1 MCPLAGCY
9 LRQRAR
15 REIVPTMSEP
25 QTPYHIPRETAREL
39 RRLQDGA
46 RMLDARIL
54 PRTDAVEILGFDSST
69 GALCDSAT
77 HTRWAAAK
85 RFVLRNWG
93 CRFSLRLCAKGRV
106 AEEVR
111 ATLGM
116 ADWFETV
123 SGAAVGEARDPLG
136 ARPAAQRFR
145 VEAGNVWIWVGATV
159 RFPGGRLRHVVLRD
173 VRVVLVEPRPRTPA
187 QARGPA
193 QLSLGLSME

>member
-1 MCPLAGCY
+1 
-9 LRQRAR
+9 
-15 REIVPTMSEP
+15 MSET
-25 QTPYHIPRETAREL
+25 QTSYHIPPETARAL
-39 RRLQDGA
+39 HRLKDGA
-46 RMLDARIL
+46 RLLDAGIL
-54 PRTDAVEILGFDSST
+54 PRTDAVEILAFDPST
-69 GALCDSAT
+69 GDLRDSAT

-93 CRFSLRLCAKGRV
+93 CAFSLRICAGGSV
-106 AEEVR
+106 VEEIR

-116 ADWFETV
+116 ADWFEAV

-145 VEAGNVWIWVGATV
+145 VEAADVWIWVGVTIH
-159 RFPGGRLRHVVLRD
+159 FPGGRLRHVVLRD

-193 QLSLGLSME
+193 QLSLGLGLE